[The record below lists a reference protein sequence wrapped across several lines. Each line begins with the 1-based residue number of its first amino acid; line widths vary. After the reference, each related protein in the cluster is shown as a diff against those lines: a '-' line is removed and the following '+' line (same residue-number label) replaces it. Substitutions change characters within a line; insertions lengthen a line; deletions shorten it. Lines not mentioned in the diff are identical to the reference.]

1 MALIYTEKS
10 MKLPP
15 RSGAGR
21 RLSGMLVLLVLV
33 SGCRAGNAD
42 VEAGPPPAPEVSV
55 AEVAVSDWHASQQF
69 TGRLQAKDTVA
80 LRPRVGG
87 YVEAVLF
94 EEGSRV
100 EAGTALFQI
109 DPRPYRAEVAR
120 LTAERARAR
129 AELAL
134 ARSNEAR
141 AVKLLAENAIST
153 EEHDN
158 LATAQSIA
166 EASLGAVQAALDT
179 AELNLEFTTVRAP
192 IAGRLSRALITEG
205 NLVDSSTL
213 LTTLVSD
220 DPIHAYF
227 DADEQSYLDY
237 VRGRTELGDA
247 GTERPSVRVGLINE
261 EGYPHE
267 GALDFIDNQ
276 VNPVSGTIRGRAVLD
291 NADGAFTPGLFV
303 RLQLVN
309 PESRE
314 VALVDDRAIGTDLD
328 RKFVLIVD
336 EENVAQ
342 YRQVETGPLV
352 DDLRVI
358 LSGLQQGET
367 VIVNGLQRVRPGMP
381 VAPARVAM
389 NRDDRQAIATAAAG
403 NQ

>member
-1 MALIYTEKS
+1 MKFPPRFRTRAALPGTLALLALI
-10 MKLPP
+10 
-15 RSGAGR
+15 AGC
-21 RLSGMLVLLVLV
+21 L
-33 SGCRAGNAD
+33 AGNAD
-42 VEAGPPPAPEVSV
+42 RDAPPPAPEVSV
-55 AEVAVSDWHASQQF
+55 AEVAISEWQASQQF
-69 TGRLQAKDTVA
+69 TGRLQAKDTVE

-94 EEGSRV
+94 DEGSRV
-100 EAGTALFQI
+100 EAGTPLFRI

-120 LTAERARAR
+120 LSAERERAQ

-141 AVKLLAENAIST
+141 AVKLLAENAISK

-166 EASLGAVQAALDT
+166 RARLGAVEAALDT

-205 NLVDSSTL
+205 NLVDGSTL

-237 VRGRTELGDA
+237 VHGRAGLGDEQPEKPA
-247 GTERPSVRVGLINE
+247 VRVGLINE

-267 GALDFIDNQ
+267 GTLDFIDNR
-276 VNPVSGTIRGRAVLD
+276 VDPVSGTIRGRAVLD
-291 NADGAFTPGLFV
+291 NADGYFTPGLFV
-303 RLQLVN
+303 RLQLVS
-309 PESRE
+309 PVRLK

-328 RKFVLIVD
+328 RKFVLVID
-336 EENVAQ
+336 EQNVAQ

-352 DDLRVI
+352 EDMRVI
-358 LSGLQQGET
+358 LDGLREGEV

-389 NRDDRQAIATAAAG
+389 SRNAREPLATAAADSR
-403 NQ
+403 